1 MGLQIPCC
9 VYLQKGAKGFVSDF
23 SIDLIGS
30 GYAGSGEKKLG
41 KQYGRQEVCDR
52 LRAETKKGKPIVAA
66 GAGIGLSAKF
76 AEAGGADLIIIYN
89 SGLYRMDGLPSIAGY
104 MPFGDANA
112 VVKEMGLRHVFPI
125 VRNAPVIAGICAYD
139 LTRDMETFLKELL
152 TVGFSGVINFPT
164 VGRIDG
170 DFRRSMEDLGMS
182 YKREA
187 EVMGIAGSLGFFT
200 MAYVFNP
207 EEAKMM
213 AEKGIDAVV
222 AHMKTTSGGSVGSQ
236 RPMTLAEAGK
246 RCKKIFQAALTADP
260 DVLCLAHGGPIE
272 GPEGTEYIYRHTQA
286 VGFVGASSIER
297 LPTEEAIQKITKKFK
312 AQKIQK

>member
-1 MGLQIPCC
+1 MGKRYQ
-9 VYLQKGAKGFVSDF
+9 
-23 SIDLIGS
+23 
-30 GYAGSGEKKLG
+30 
-41 KQYGRQEVCDR
+41 RQQVLEL

-104 MPFGDANA
+104 MPFGDANSI
-112 VVKEMGLRHVFPI
+112 VKEMGLRHVFPVI
-125 VRNAPVIAGICAYD
+125 RHAPVIAGICAYD
-139 LTRDMETFLKELL
+139 LTRDMETYLKELM
-152 TVGFSGVINFPT
+152 TAGFSGVINFPT

-182 YKREA
+182 FQREA
-187 EVMGIAGSLGFFT
+187 EVMGLARSLGFFT

-207 EEAKMM
+207 GESEMM

-222 AHMKTTSGGSVGSQ
+222 AHMKTTTGGSVGSK
-236 RPMTLAEAGK
+236 RPMTLKEAGR
-246 RCKKIFQAALTADP
+246 RCAEIFQAALAVKP
-260 DVLCLAHGGPIE
+260 DVICLAHGGPIE
-272 GPEGTEYIYRHTQA
+272 GPEGTEYIYQHTPA

-297 LPTEEAIQKITKKFK
+297 IPAEDVIQKITKKFK
-312 AQKIQK
+312 AQKIRK

>member
-1 MGLQIPCC
+1 
-9 VYLQKGAKGFVSDF
+9 
-23 SIDLIGS
+23 
-30 GYAGSGEKKLG
+30 LG
-41 KQYGRQEVCDR
+41 R
-52 LRAETKKGKPIVAA
+52 LRAEIKKRKPILAV

-89 SGLYRMDGLPSIAGY
+89 SGLYRMDGLSSIAGY

-112 VVKEMGLRHVFPI
+112 IVKEMGLRHILPI

-139 LTRDMETFLKELL
+139 LTRDMEIFLKELL
-152 TVGFSGVINFPT
+152 AAGFSGVINFPT

-170 DFRRSMEDLGMS
+170 DFRQSMADSGMS
-182 YKREA
+182 FQREA
-187 EVMGIAGSLGFFT
+187 EVMGLAGSLGFFT

-222 AHMKTTSGGSVGSQ
+222 AHMKTTTGGSVGSK
-236 RPMTLAEAGK
+236 RPMSLEEAGE
-246 RCKKIFQAALTADP
+246 RCGEIFKAAQSVKP

-272 GPEGTEYIYRHTQA
+272 GPEATEYIYRHTQA
-286 VGFVGASSIER
+286 VGFVGASSVER
-297 LPTEEAIQKITKKFK
+297 IPTEEAIQKMTEKFK
-312 AQKIQK
+312 DQKILK